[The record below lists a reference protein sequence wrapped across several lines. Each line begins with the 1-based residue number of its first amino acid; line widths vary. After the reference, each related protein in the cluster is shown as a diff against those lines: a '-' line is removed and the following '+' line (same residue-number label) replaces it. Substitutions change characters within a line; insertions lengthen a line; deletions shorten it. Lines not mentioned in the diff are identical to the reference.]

1 MPEIRASGRIQQGI
15 TFSWKNARFAVA
27 RYLPGLT
34 NKIDPPGLAAD
45 LSQCASNEEA
55 MDGRLAIAFWLMSL
69 ASSDYQGNT
78 FSVKHAD
85 AAHRLTFSQGFLQS
99 RGRTVGG
106 EARITYSFDR
116 ILNRFN
122 PVIDFSVG
130 TGGATFIGAG
140 LYEQT
145 DFSIADH
152 DFFAGFSFIPGLYM
166 HGNGFDLGY
175 PLVFRS
181 GMEFGF
187 RTENGTQVSLSY
199 DHRSNA
205 GLGHTNP
212 GIESIQ
218 LRVSKQFQ

>member
-1 MPEIRASGRIQQGI
+1 
-15 TFSWKNARFAVA
+15 
-27 RYLPGLT
+27 
-34 NKIDPPGLAAD
+34 
-45 LSQCASNEEA
+45 
-55 MDGRLAIAFWLMSL
+55 MDGRMAIAFWLMSL
-69 ASSDYQGNT
+69 ASSDYEGNT

-116 ILNRFN
+116 FN

-130 TGGATFIGAG
+130 TGGATFLGAG

-145 DFSIADH
+145 DFMIGDQT
-152 DFFAGFSFIPGLYM
+152 FFAGFSFIPGLYA
-166 HGNGFDLGY
+166 HGGGFDLGY

-181 GMEFGF
+181 GVELGYRM
-187 RTENGTQVSLSY
+187 ENGMQLSLSY

-205 GLGHTNP
+205 GLGHNNP
-212 GIESIQ
+212 GIESVQ
-218 LRVSKQFQ
+218 LRFSKGFE